1 MPGRPPSYHSLKS
14 GNASIAPLPKDS
26 IETEQSPSQS
36 SSSGAEIPASLQAIA
51 AQAGA
56 LANVVKVSDI
66 QDDQGPQLL
75 RELDHNDWTLLAEI
89 QLPDIPIWFEHQV
102 RSVSNY

>member
-1 MPGRPPSYHSLKS
+1 MEPLSQ
-14 GNASIAPLPKDS
+14 NAV
-26 IETEQSPSQS
+26 ETDQSPSQS

-56 LANVVKVSDI
+56 LANIVKISDI
-66 QDDQGPQLL
+66 QDDQGPQVL
-75 RELDHNDWTLLAEI
+75 RDLDHKDWTLLAEI

-102 RSVSNY
+102 RSVSPIIDQF